1 MMITPDE
8 ESARL
13 LNTICNRREY
23 TTADFIAA
31 AEKNFK
37 ALWAES
43 VEESDPGTAKAIQV
57 QASKVALTYFIALT
71 RNWMDEVESDL
82 NSRRRRNRMTDKE
95 RRNKLKALIYLERA
109 LALDEKHFFFQLIDD
124 ETIHVTDI
132 ESGNSRL
139 VNVACD
145 NIPAMLY
152 DILKQAGA
160 WIM

>member
-1 MMITPDE
+1 MTKNEKAHLEANYKMHVEHMLKAEDAAKKNPGDKELEYAVSAHRNE

-13 LNTICNRREY
+13 LNAICNRREY
-23 TTADFIAA
+23 TTAVFIAA

-82 NSRRRRNRMTDKE
+82 NSRRR
-95 RRNKLKALIYLERA
+95 
-109 LALDEKHFFFQLIDD
+109 
-124 ETIHVTDI
+124 
-132 ESGNSRL
+132 
-139 VNVACD
+139 
-145 NIPAMLY
+145 
-152 DILKQAGA
+152 
-160 WIM
+160 

>member
-43 VEESDPGTAKAIQV
+43 VEEPDPGTAKAIQV

-71 RNWMDEVESDL
+71 RNWMDEVESNL
-82 NSRRRRNRMTDKE
+82 NSRRR
-95 RRNKLKALIYLERA
+95 
-109 LALDEKHFFFQLIDD
+109 
-124 ETIHVTDI
+124 
-132 ESGNSRL
+132 
-139 VNVACD
+139 
-145 NIPAMLY
+145 
-152 DILKQAGA
+152 
-160 WIM
+160 

>member
-1 MMITPDE
+1 MTKNEKAHLEANYKMHVEHMLKAEDAAKKNPGDKELEYAVIAHRNE

-82 NSRRRRNRMTDKE
+82 NSRRR
-95 RRNKLKALIYLERA
+95 
-109 LALDEKHFFFQLIDD
+109 
-124 ETIHVTDI
+124 
-132 ESGNSRL
+132 
-139 VNVACD
+139 
-145 NIPAMLY
+145 
-152 DILKQAGA
+152 
-160 WIM
+160 

>member
-23 TTADFIAA
+23 TTADVITA

-43 VEESDPGTAKAIQV
+43 VKEENQGTAKAIQV

-82 NSRRRRNRMTDKE
+82 NSRRR
-95 RRNKLKALIYLERA
+95 
-109 LALDEKHFFFQLIDD
+109 
-124 ETIHVTDI
+124 
-132 ESGNSRL
+132 
-139 VNVACD
+139 
-145 NIPAMLY
+145 
-152 DILKQAGA
+152 
-160 WIM
+160 